1 MALSLFWKNMVT
13 KGVIRV
19 IGQIFVEL
27 TFMILLLVGTSYLLI
42 TWIIY
47 ISQGNPDG
55 PPVIRTLAMIFL
67 PYGLCTLMNTYHKHM
82 WRRNLFRLK
91 KRNFRL

>member
-1 MALSLFWKNMVT
+1 MIT

-19 IGQIFVEL
+19 IGQVLVEL

-42 TWIIY
+42 TWIICLD
-47 ISQGNPDG
+47 QGCPDG
-55 PPVIRTLAMIFL
+55 PPVIRTLALIFL
-67 PYGLCTLMNTYHKHM
+67 PYGLCVLMNTYHKHM
-82 WRRNLFRLK
+82 WRKSLFRLK